1 MITIIASKLLNCI
14 NFIKGKLQ
22 IIAVTIIMILAAF
35 CFYQNKQL
43 KQLNT
48 ELDRVHSNYEYYLNK
63 AIGFEEQ
70 NKILQL
76 NLEEYKETQDSTIKQ
91 LHATQKELK
100 IKEKQLKQAST
111 IKTEIVH
118 DTTVLVK
125 SPDFELVIKPN
136 SLTSIIINKK
146 DSILTHN
153 LNIENV
159 QTLFITQERV
169 YRRKYKNWFA
179 RLIHFDFKKKTQLDY
194 QIHNS
199 NDIINIKDT
208 KLIEIIK

>member
-1 MITIIASKLLNCI
+1 MITVITNKLLSCI
-14 NFIKGKLQ
+14 SFIKGKLQ

-35 CFYQNKQL
+35 CFYQY
-43 KQLNT
+43 T
-48 ELDRVHSNYEYYLNK
+48 E
-63 AIGFEEQ
+63 
-70 NKILQL
+70 
-76 NLEEYKETQDSTIKQ
+76 
-91 LHATQKELK
+91 
-100 IKEKQLKQAST
+100 LKQAST
-111 IKTEIVH
+111 VKTEIVH
-118 DTTVLVK
+118 DTTVIVK

-146 DSILTHN
+146 DSLLTHK

-159 QTLFITQERV
+159 QTLFVTQERV

-199 NDIINIKDT
+199 NDIINTKDT
-208 KLIEIIK
+208 KLIEIVK